1 MNGANFWPASIQGA
15 VCLTFDDGC
24 QSQLDNAIPCLDD
37 AGLRGTF
44 YVNPGR
50 SPGWERNLEGWQLAC
65 IKGHEIGNHT
75 TEHPCSCNYG
85 FRPDGYCLE
94 NLTFADMEETIDA
107 ATAELDRLFPE
118 QRGRRTFS
126 YPCYQTYVGAGENR
140 RSYVPLVARRF
151 KAARGRGERPNN
163 PAVID
168 LSYTWSYVME
178 GSMSEEAI
186 DYIEGAMERGQWA
199 IVCMHGV
206 GADHIST
213 EVEAFRRMV
222 LHLDRNRDRIWTG
235 TMISIAEYVLAR
247 RPSLAAESH

>member
-1 MNGANFWPASIQGA
+1 MNSTNFWPASIQGA

-50 SPGWERNLEGWQLAC
+50 SPRWEQNHPGWRLAC
-65 IKGHEIGNHT
+65 IKGYEIGNHT

-118 QRGRRTFS
+118 QRGGRTFS
-126 YPCYQTYVGAGENR
+126 YPCYQTYVGAGETAGPMSLWLPGASRLPAGAENVPTIQ
-140 RSYVPLVARRF
+140 RSSIF
-151 KAARGRGERPNN
+151 
-163 PAVID
+163 
-168 LSYTWSYVME
+168 
-178 GSMSEEAI
+178 
-186 DYIEGAMERGQWA
+186 
-199 IVCMHGV
+199 
-206 GADHIST
+206 HIPGLT
-213 EVEAFRRMV
+213 
-222 LHLDRNRDRIWTG
+222 
-235 TMISIAEYVLAR
+235 
-247 RPSLAAESH
+247 